1 MKYTHKSKQILL
13 AAKDVFSEKGFDG
26 ASTKEIAQAAGANE
40 VTLFRHFQ
48 TKNNL
53 FEEVV
58 ANFFIQP
65 TLHYLKENDKTNLY
79 DSLEQVAELM
89 HRLFVE
95 NISMIKIEI
104 ANISKLKNNE
114 LFRKFP
120 NILKDYITQ
129 LFMRFTDMDAHRA
142 NIAALCFITQI
153 RGLCMSLYIYQN
165 LLNTADFKSCLSFI
179 IQPYR

>member
-79 DSLEQVAELM
+79 DSLEQRVYPKSICHILLLYHVG
-89 HRLFVE
+89 HRDLILGSQYPDVLFY
-95 NISMIKIEI
+95 
-104 ANISKLKNNE
+104 L
-114 LFRKFP
+114 
-120 NILKDYITQ
+120 
-129 LFMRFTDMDAHRA
+129 
-142 NIAALCFITQI
+142 
-153 RGLCMSLYIYQN
+153 
-165 LLNTADFKSCLSFI
+165 
-179 IQPYR
+179 